1 MKPWDEMGWDG
12 GYTRGVNDILY
23 LSTYLQCGGTWTTG
37 ENRLD
42 IHTGPDNANA
52 PNPSITG
59 LPCLCTCTEQSMT
72 SVLINIYNMEYTNCS
87 CIYLFGGE

>member
-1 MKPWDEMGWDG
+1 MKWDEMGD
-12 GYTRGVNDILY
+12 TLEASMTY

-52 PNPSITG
+52 PTPSITG
-59 LPCLCTCTEQSMT
+59 LPCLCTE
-72 SVLINIYNMEYTNCS
+72 
-87 CIYLFGGE
+87 